1 VAARLDVDRVG
12 YSNVDVNCQSCQKIN
27 PKQMKPKEYEIDSFE
42 KLVNV
47 VNRENIQSLTSDIT
61 LWLMYVIETY
71 EKIREAHPELKEKT
85 NWDIAKCHFTWVD
98 DNRNDILSTKI
109 VNRETGEVTKIEFK

>member
-1 VAARLDVDRVG
+1 VAARLDLDRVG
-12 YSNVDVNCQSCQKIN
+12 YSNVDVNCKSCQKIN
-27 PKQMKPKEYEIDSFE
+27 PEKMKPKEYEIDSFE

-71 EKIREAHPELKEKT
+71 EKIREAHPELADKS